1 MLFIVDVV
9 VECNLV
15 VLSSPFY
22 EKNQNS
28 NMLLLTIELSKQ
40 IFHILFLD
48 SLL

>member
-15 VLSSPFY
+15 VLSGLFY

-28 NMLLLTIELSKQ
+28 NMLLHML
-40 IFHILFLD
+40 
-48 SLL
+48 